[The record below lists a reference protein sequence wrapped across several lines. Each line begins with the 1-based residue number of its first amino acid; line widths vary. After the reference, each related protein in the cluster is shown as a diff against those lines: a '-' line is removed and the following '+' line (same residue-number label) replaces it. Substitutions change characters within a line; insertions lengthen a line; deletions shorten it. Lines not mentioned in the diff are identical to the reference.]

1 VGYRILY
8 HHRTQAL
15 DGQRVHINAIQQALR
30 EQGHEVLEVSPLPAV
45 ESAGGRAVPTWR
57 RRVLQSVA
65 GLTPKGAY
73 EALELS
79 YNLVGYRALRAAI
92 RSFKPSFIYERYAL
106 NTVAGVWASQR
117 TGVPLLLEVNSP
129 LAEEKSR
136 LKQLLFHGVALRLE
150 RYALRRATGVL
161 AVTDVLADML
171 RASAGLRNGRVVTV
185 HNGVDPDEIARRE
198 SERAA
203 ARADLGCGDDAV
215 VVGAVGFFREW
226 HGIDVA
232 LKAFADLQG
241 GAPHTTVVLVGD
253 GPAVPGLQRLTNDLG
268 LAGSVK
274 FTGAVPHERVA
285 RHLSAM
291 DAVIIPR
298 AVEYASPLKLFEYM
312 AGGKAI
318 IAPRQPNLL
327 EVITDGHDALCF
339 DPDDVAGFRGALA
352 RVVRD
357 AELRARLG
365 AAARATI
372 AAKRLTWS
380 GNAARI
386 TQTFERLTRGRKGG
400 DRS

>member
-30 EQGHEVLEVSPLPAV
+30 DQGHEVLEVSPLPAV

-65 GLTPKGAY
+65 ALTPKGAY

-79 YNLVGYRALRAAI
+79 YNVVGYRALMSAI
-92 RSFKPSFIYERYAL
+92 RSFEPSFIYERYAL
-106 NTVAGVWASQR
+106 NTVAGVWASKR
-117 TGVPLLLEVNSP
+117 AGVPLLLEVNSP

-136 LKQLLFHGVALRLE
+136 LNQLLFHGVALRLE

-185 HNGVDPDEIARRE
+185 HNGVDPDEIARRDC
-198 SERAA
+198 ERAA
-203 ARADLGCGDDAV
+203 ARAELGCGDDAV

-226 HGIDVA
+226 HGIDIA
-232 LKAFADLQG
+232 LKAFADLR
-241 GAPHTTVVLVGD
+241 GAAPRATIVLVGD
-253 GPAVPGLQRLTNDLG
+253 GPAVPDLQRLTIDLG
-268 LAGSVK
+268 LASSVT

-312 AGGKAI
+312 AAGKAI

-327 EVITDGHDALCF
+327 EVVTDGHDALCF
-339 DPDDVAGFRGALA
+339 DPDDVAGFRAALA
-352 RVVRD
+352 RTLRD
-357 AELRARLG
+357 ADLRARLG

-372 AAKRLTWS
+372 ASKRLTWS

-386 TQTFERLTRGRKGG
+386 TQTFERLTRGQQGG
-400 DRS
+400 GRS